1 MLTQAGIPDMDTPLE
16 GEVLKKGVII
26 RHMVLPSARK
36 DSIAL
41 LRWMKESLPEH
52 SYLISLM
59 SQYTPFYR
67 AAEYPEINRR
77 LTSFE
82 YDSVLREAR
91 RLDFRGY
98 MQERSSAR
106 EEYTPPFDLTGI

>member
-1 MLTQAGIPDMDTPLE
+1 
-16 GEVLKKGVII
+16 
-26 RHMVLPSARK
+26 
-36 DSIAL
+36 
-41 LRWMKESLPEH
+41 
-52 SYLISLM
+52 M